1 MPELARGGKE
11 RGGSYH
17 GVREVTRKTLAGSRL
32 VRASLVVGDS
42 SPDFPLRRWSQST
55 ACTSNWEAK
64 GVEENSYKGAHGRN
78 KKDGRGSGAR
88 GCRPH
93 RKSSTTAAE
102 TASSGVRFHRPGGT
116 RGMGELGEKEA
127 VSWASY
133 SQGSEAR
140 KARNRYHLSRRRSLR
155 RLRDLRTEEGE
166 RGRHRDVTANAVR
179 R

>member
-1 MPELARGGKE
+1 MPELARGGEE
-11 RGGSYH
+11 RGGSYQ
-17 GVREVTRKTLAGSRL
+17 GVREVVRKTLAGSRL

-64 GVEENSYKGAHGRN
+64 GS
-78 KKDGRGSGAR
+78 KKTVTKLRTDVTRRMEGVSGAR

-116 RGMGELGEKEA
+116 RGMGELGEREA

-140 KARNRYHLSRRRSLR
+140 KARNRCHLSRRRSLW
-155 RLRDLRTEEGE
+155 RLRNLGTEEEGK
-166 RGRHRDVTANAVR
+166 R
-179 R
+179 RSA